1 MFPAIRR
8 KISVSYTA
16 QIIIILQKNI
26 LFFQLYTS
34 MYYISRKQV
43 AYFLEHR
50 KSFAYSKILIKIC
63 TFFFKECWPCWQQI
77 KIIEKINHDYYF
89 FVRLPFQHFA
99 NENFEHEIMT
109 LFSVKM
115 KETFL
120 HFTKRI
126 FTFGLLL

>member
-16 QIIIILQKNI
+16 QIIIILQKTFYFFNYI
-26 LFFQLYTS
+26 LVPTYLE
-34 MYYISRKQV
+34 SRYQHI
-43 AYFLEHR
+43 FLEHR

-120 HFTKRI
+120 HFTIRI